1 MGTSRTTIAAIAA
14 LSTLW
19 PGAAL
24 PQGSA
29 GTSVTGYTPPGG
41 TSGVTAGAMTGTAPT
56 GTPAATTAATAAAT
70 ATQPAQPVRGG
81 LQVDIGVA
89 STLRVDDNFQLQ
101 PNSTGTSTIWDNDLT
116 FGLSSVTGV
125 QDFTLD
131 GSGVFRY
138 GDIPGRSI
146 SGFEDPNLR
155 LRYQLDGVDS
165 QLILTG
171 RYRHVDR
178 EFLDPFAIEQ
188 EETNAGAFYSG
199 GGTMTIRNA
208 ALAFVTGIND
218 PLTFT
223 LDLAHDEKD
232 YDATALA
239 ANPRLFGNKSDSID
253 ASLALK
259 LSPVTSLRFNAGHI
273 HYTADD
279 APQTDRTTTDYSIG
293 LVQDINPVLLLD
305 ARIGVTEVETDTITG
320 TTTRDGISG
329 AATLTQTLGNGT
341 VFAGIDSTV
350 NQNGTH
356 TSFRFGRSL
365 QLPLG
370 TLSAAL
376 GATQSPSGNTYVI
389 AALAYDRQ
397 LRSSN
402 IAVSLNR
409 GVSTNNVDED
419 VLDTRLS
426 VAYGYEI
433 NNNSRLDFAVNWGRS
448 ESAGIGNAPT
458 IERTS
463 LRAAYS
469 HDLTQDWALSGG
481 VLLRYRSDSSAPGDA
496 QSNSVFLTLDRTFSF
511 RP

>member
-1 MGTSRTTIAAIAA
+1 MGTSRTTTAAIAA

-29 GTSVTGYTPPGG
+29 GTSVTGYAPPGAA
-41 TSGVTAGAMTGTAPT
+41 TGVTAGAMTGTAAT
-56 GTPAATTAATAAAT
+56 GTAPAAPAAVA
-70 ATQPAQPVRGG
+70 AQPVQPTRGG
-81 LQVDIGVA
+81 LQVDIGLS
-89 STLRVDDNFQLQ
+89 STLRLDDNFQLQ
-101 PNSTGTSTIWDNDLT
+101 PGSTGTSTIWDNALT
-116 FGLSSVTGV
+116 FGLSSVTGL
-125 QDFTLD
+125 QDFALD
-131 GSGVFRY
+131 GSGVLRY

-146 SGFEDPNLR
+146 SGFEDPTLR
-155 LRYQLDGVDS
+155 LRYQLDRANS
-165 QLILTG
+165 QLVLTG

-178 EFLDPFAIEQ
+178 EFLDPFEIEQ
-188 EETNAGAFYSG
+188 EETNTGAFYAG

-239 ANPRLFGNKSDSID
+239 SNPRLIGNETDSAD
-253 ASLALK
+253 ATLALK
-259 LSPVTSLRFNAGHI
+259 LSPVTSLRFNAGHA

-279 APQTDRTTTDYSIG
+279 AVQTDRTTTDYSIG

-305 ARIGVTEVETDTITG
+305 ARIGVTEVETDTTTG
-320 TTTRDGISG
+320 TTRRDGVTG
-329 AATLTQTLGNGT
+329 AAMLTKTLTNGT
-341 VFAGIDSTV
+341 AFAGLDSTV

-376 GATQSPSGNTYVI
+376 GGTRTPSGNSYVI

-402 IAVSLNR
+402 ITVSLDR
-409 GVSTNNVDED
+409 AVSTNNIDED
-419 VLDTRLS
+419 VLDTRLT

-481 VLLRYRSDSSAPGDA
+481 VLLRHRADSSATGDA